1 MTNNEFARRISK
13 ATGIDND
20 KSLLVLETLS
30 DKNIFSKKEQK
41 NIAEE
46 IVAAVGC
53 DTEKGEEI
61 RNSMMQILS
70 AEIKKQSKALL
81 IASGAVIGTLMIL
94 KIFKDKEK

>member
-1 MTNNEFARRISK
+1 MTNNEFARKISE

-30 DKNIFSKKEQK
+30 DKNVFSQKEQK

-46 IVAAVGC
+46 ISAAIGC

-61 RNSMMQILS
+61 RYNMMQILS

-94 KIFKDKEK
+94 KIFKNKEK